1 MILVILSK
9 NSISK
14 LKTLKNLRFE
24 KLLTDRLLLN
34 SISSKDRENIYQ
46 GLSNPAVI
54 KYYGV
59 SYSSLEETDEQM
71 NWYTNLLKSNSGIW
85 WAIRN
90 SDTSEFL
97 GAIGIND
104 LHSEFRRAELGFW
117 LLPEFWGKGFIKEAA
132 DRVIGYLFKEIE
144 IHRLEAYVETENK
157 NSCKLLKK
165 LGFQHEGRMV
175 DCEIKND
182 NYISTDLFALLNSDH

>member
-1 MILVILSK
+1 
-9 NSISK
+9 
-14 LKTLKNLRFE
+14 
-24 KLLTDRLLLN
+24 LLTDRLLLN

-71 NWYTNLLKSNSGIW
+71 NWYTNLLKSNTGIW

-157 NSCKLLKK
+157 NSCKVLKK

-182 NYISTDLFALLNSDH
+182 HYISTDLFALLNPDH